1 MKSLQKE
8 QWKTSEKNVL
18 HLKTLP
24 RNRGGSMSVLSTT
37 SRNITKK
44 HRETRY
50 HIVNIQHV
58 IHFV

>member
-18 HLKTLP
+18 HFQTLP
-24 RNRGGSMSVLSTT
+24 SNRGGSMSVTTT

-44 HRETRY
+44 YHETRY

-58 IHFV
+58 IHYV

>member
-24 RNRGGSMSVLSTT
+24 RNRGGSMSVTTT
-37 SRNITKK
+37 SRTITMK
-44 HRETRY
+44 HRETPY

-58 IHFV
+58 IHYV